1 MCRCSFQVEFYFL
14 FTSGYNLEDKEVD
27 ILITI
32 VDHDKNNKIDFGEFL
47 HLVATLETE
56 EKREV
61 DGK

>member
-1 MCRCSFQVEFYFL
+1 MNSLPF
-14 FTSGYNLEDKEVD
+14 SPGYNLEDKEVD
-27 ILITI
+27 ILIAI